1 MENTIEVESAEVAMD
16 ISLEENITRNGKSLN
31 QNYLLEQTHQSV
43 CTICNERAGMN
54 IICCSECHYKTHY
67 KYSLLPPYQ
76 LYNFLRRKRSIS
88 AQIKHLLM
96 FPI

>member
-31 QNYLLEQTHQSV
+31 ENYLLEQTHQSV

-67 KYSLLPPYQ
+67 SYIADMP
-76 LYNFLRRKRSIS
+76 FIS
-88 AQIKHLLM
+88 AI
-96 FPI
+96 